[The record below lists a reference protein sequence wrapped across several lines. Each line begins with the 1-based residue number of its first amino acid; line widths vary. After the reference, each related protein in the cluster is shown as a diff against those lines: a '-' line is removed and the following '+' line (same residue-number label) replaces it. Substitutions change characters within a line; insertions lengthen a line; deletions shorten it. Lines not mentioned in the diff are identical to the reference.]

1 MVLLGSLVRKV
12 CEVIVSKEE
21 MVMLEI
27 LAKLAH
33 QDQMAAQD
41 CLEKMVRWDQMGL
54 LGHGDNQVNQGE
66 ALLED
71 LGMQAYP
78 AKLANK
84 VLMER
89 LEILA
94 ILEFRVF
101 QEDLDLR
108 AFLGNKV

>member
-1 MVLLGSLVRKV
+1 LVLLGSLVQKV

-21 MVMLEI
+21 MAMLVI
-27 LAKLAH
+27 LAKQAH
-33 QDQMAAQD
+33 QDQMDAQD
-41 CLEKMVRWDQMGL
+41 CPEKMVRWDQMGL
-54 LGHGDNQVNQGE
+54 QGHVDNQVNQGE

-78 AKLANK
+78 AKLASR

-89 LEILA
+89 LEIMA

-101 QEDLDLR
+101 QEDLD
-108 AFLGNKV
+108 